1 MLVVTAALEE
11 STEVVISPED
21 EARAAFYGLIGHI
34 FHAPPSSDILDAIAN
49 QDPVSNQTDT
59 PLRRAWGELQKTAR
73 NAKASQVR
81 QEYDD
86 LFIGVG
92 KAEIMLYGS
101 YYVSGFLMEK
111 PLAKLREHLNE
122 LGFARRQAVGEPED
136 HISALC
142 EVMRV
147 LILGTENLPAAPV
160 ETQKDFFHRHLAP
173 WVPRLTTALAQN
185 KISEFYSRA
194 GQFTQEFFQIEN
206 ESFEIA

>member
-122 LGFARRQAVGEPED
+122 LGFAR
-136 HISALC
+136 
-142 EVMRV
+142 
-147 LILGTENLPAAPV
+147 
-160 ETQKDFFHRHLAP
+160 
-173 WVPRLTTALAQN
+173 
-185 KISEFYSRA
+185 
-194 GQFTQEFFQIEN
+194 
-206 ESFEIA
+206 